1 MILSLCY
8 STTLSG
14 EPIERWRWA
23 GVGFTRVP
31 LSGEAQE
38 WTELTRSDSTVII
51 VLLTDFDFVILLS
64 LCLSY
69 KYADGEKQIPERTCP
84 TMRFPRSR
92 DCMQK
97 GIFSSPLRTA
107 LSRVMICTCTLI
119 LSIAETYSPP
129 PSQETI
135 PKKKEKAMY
144 SRFDRLVFRGASPC
158 CPIHPVP
165 ICDCSPL
172 DERKS
177 RNPGICPVIGEYHYV
192 FPQDMNGVVGNM
204 YNAAYKIASG
214 KNAIRDHEWWYT
226 IASGLQNCFSKEQE
240 EPICAR

>member
-1 MILSLCY
+1 MTWVWKGKGGGWPSSRSAVLRQDRTSVRDPVSVLLHYIVWGAHRKMAL
-8 STTLSG
+8 G
-14 EPIERWRWA
+14 WRW
-23 GVGFTRVP
+23 VHTRVP

-38 WTELTRSDSTVII
+38 WTELTSSDSTVIV

-84 TMRFPRSR
+84 TMPFPLSR

-97 GIFSSPLRTA
+97 VSSLVLRTA
-107 LSRVMICTCTLI
+107 LSPAMICTGTLV
-119 LSIAETYSPP
+119 LSIAETNPP
-129 PSQETI
+129 PPPQETT
-135 PKKKEKAMY
+135 PKKEKAMY

-165 ICDCSPL
+165 ICDCSPI

-214 KNAIRDHEWWYT
+214 KNAI
-226 IASGLQNCFSKEQE
+226 
-240 EPICAR
+240 